1 MPASFLL
8 MVGGMRREITDRIQS
23 DLERRGL
30 APELSHSL
38 SRHLAPVVGDL
49 APDAYEAILG
59 GVTLAYGARG
69 SQVRDRSRTARDL
82 EEVQQLLC
90 DFGTELRK
98 LDEALEV
105 LAAYALRL
113 RAQTAGG
120 DGEPGGGHLLN

>member
-1 MPASFLL
+1 
-8 MVGGMRREITDRIQS
+8 MRRAITDRIQS
-23 DLERRGL
+23 DLERRGVT
-30 APELSHSL
+30 PELSLSL
-38 SRHLAPVVGDL
+38 SRQLAPIVADL

-69 SQVRDRSRTARDL
+69 GEEGARERTQRDL

-113 RAQTAGG
+113 RAQTASGG
-120 DGEPGGGHLLN
+120 TGGGRVLN